1 MALKNFAFKVLKKD
15 NFARSGVI
23 QTHRGNIHTPAFM
36 PVGTQATIKGA
47 FIEDIIKTGSEIIL
61 SNTYHLMIRPGVERI
76 QSVGGLHN
84 FMNCD
89 LPILT
94 DSGGFQVM
102 SLSKL
107 NKIDREKGAIFNSH
121 VDGKKFY
128 LSPEESIRIQLGLN
142 SDIVMIM
149 DECPK
154 KTNDYELIK
163 KSMNLSLY
171 WAKRSKKAFGINPHK
186 AIFGIV
192 QGGLFK
198 DLRLE
203 SLKELLKIK
212 FDGYA
217 IGGLAVGESQKEMF
231 DVLDGIKK
239 ELPTNKPHYLMGV
252 GTPSDILGAVKRGID
267 MFDCVM
273 PTRSGRTGLA
283 FTWNGRI
290 NIKNNKYQ
298 RDDAPLDKNCN
309 NLNLNRYSKNYL
321 NHLFNTNEILGSM
334 LLTLHN
340 INFYQELMSSIRENI
355 KNGTFDDFHDKY
367 INKL

>member
-1 MALKNFAFKVLKKD
+1 MALKKFAFKVLVKD
-15 NFARSGVI
+15 KFARSGLI
-23 QTHRGNIHTPAFM
+23 ETHRGNINTPAFM
-36 PVGTQATIKGA
+36 PVGTQATVKACTIK
-47 FIEDIIKTGSEIIL
+47 DIKKTGSEIIL

-76 QSVGGLHN
+76 KDAGGLHK

-121 VDGKKFY
+121 VDGKKFC
-128 LSPEESIRIQLGLN
+128 LSPEESIKIQLGLD

-154 KTNDYELIK
+154 KSNDYNLIND
-163 KSMNLSLY
+163 SMNLSLY
-171 WAKRSKKAFGINPHK
+171 WAKRSKKAFGKNPHK
-186 AIFGIV
+186 ALFGIV

-198 DLRLE
+198 ELRIK
-203 SLKELLKIK
+203 SLNSLVKIG

-217 IGGLAVGESQKEMF
+217 LGGLAVGETQREMF
-231 DVLDGIKK
+231 QVLDDIKLN
-239 ELPTNKPHYLMGV
+239 LPETKPRYLMGV

-267 MFDCVM
+267 MFDCVL

-283 FTWNGRI
+283 FTWKGRI
-290 NIKNNKYQ
+290 NVKNKKHQNDNSPLDNGCDNFDLNKYS
-298 RDDAPLDKNCN
+298 L
-309 NLNLNRYSKNYL
+309 NYL
-321 NHLFNTNEILGSM
+321 NHLFNTNEILASM
-334 LLTLHN
+334 ILSLHN
-340 INFYQELMSSIRENI
+340 INFYQELMKSIRINI
-355 KNGTFDDFHDKY
+355 EKGTFDKFHDKY
-367 INKL
+367 IDKL

>member
-1 MALKNFAFKVLKKD
+1 MALKKFRFNVIKNDK
-15 NFARSGVI
+15 FARVGLI
-23 QTHRGNIHTPAFM
+23 ETHRGNIQTPAFM
-36 PVGTQATIKGA
+36 PVGTQATVKACLID
-47 FIEDIIKTGSEIIL
+47 DIIKTGSEIIL
-61 SNTYHLMIRPGVERI
+61 SNTCHLMIRPGVDRI
-76 QSVGGLHN
+76 ISAGGLHK
-84 FMNCD
+84 FMNCK

-107 NKIDREKGAIFNSH
+107 NKIDMEKGAIFNSH
-121 VDGKKFY
+121 VDGKKFI
-128 LSPEESIRIQLGLN
+128 LSPEESIRIQKGLD

-154 KTNDYELIK
+154 KTTDYNLIN
-163 KSMNLSLY
+163 KSMELSIY
-171 WAKRSKKAFGINPHK
+171 WAERSKAAFGLNPHK
-186 AIFGIV
+186 GLFGIV

-198 DLRLE
+198 ELRVK
-203 SLKELLKIK
+203 SLNALTKIN

-231 DVLDGIKK
+231 EVLNYLK
-239 ELPTNKPHYLMGV
+239 ELMPIEKPRYLMGV
-252 GTPSDILGAVKRGID
+252 GTPADILGAVKRGVD

-290 NIKNNKYQ
+290 NIKNNKYKN
-298 RDDAPLDKNCN
+298 DNEPLDKKC
-309 NLNLNRYSKNYL
+309 LNLSLNKYSKNYL
-321 NHLFNTNEILGSM
+321 NHLFNTNEILGST

-340 INFYQELMSSIRENI
+340 INFYQELMTAIRENI
-355 KNGTFDDFHDKY
+355 KKGTFDKFHDKY
-367 INKL
+367 IDKL

>member
-1 MALKNFAFKVLKKD
+1 MALKKFAFKILKRNKYT
-15 NFARSGVI
+15 RRGVI
-23 QTHRGNIHTPAFM
+23 QTHRGDIQTPAFM
-36 PVGTQATIKGA
+36 PVGTQATVKACTINDIK
-47 FIEDIIKTGSEIIL
+47 KTGSEIIL
-61 SNTYHLMIRPGVERI
+61 SNTYHLMIRPGTERI
-76 QSVGGLHN
+76 QRVGGLHN

-121 VDGKKFY
+121 IDGKKFY
-128 LSPEESIRIQLGLN
+128 LSPEESMRIQLGLN

-154 KTNDYELIK
+154 KSIDYELIK

-171 WAKRSKKAFGINPHK
+171 WAERSKNAFGINPHK
-186 AIFGIV
+186 ALFGII
-192 QGGLFK
+192 QGGLFH
-198 DLRLE
+198 DLRIE
-203 SLKELLKIK
+203 SLKGLLKLD

-217 IGGLAVGESQKEMF
+217 IGGLAVGESQNEMF
-231 DVLDGIKK
+231 SVLDDLKYN
-239 ELPTNKPHYLMGV
+239 LPPEKPHYLMGV
-252 GTPSDILGAVKRGID
+252 GTPSDIIGAVKRGID
-267 MFDCVM
+267 MFDCVL

-283 FTWNGRI
+283 FTWKGRI

-298 RDDAPLDKNCN
+298 NDDTPLDENCKNLD
-309 NLNLNRYSKNYL
+309 LNKYSKNYL

-340 INFYQELMSSIRENI
+340 INFYQELMTSIRKNI
-355 KNGTFDDFHDKY
+355 SEGTFDQFHDKY

>member
-1 MALKNFAFKVLKKD
+1 MALKRFAFKLLKENKY
-15 NFARSGVI
+15 ARCGLI
-23 QTHRGNIHTPAFM
+23 ETHRGNIKTPAFM
-36 PVGTQATIKGA
+36 PVGTQATVKACTIDDIK
-47 FIEDIIKTGSEIIL
+47 KTGSEIIL
-61 SNTYHLMIRPGVERI
+61 GNTYHLMIRPGVERI
-76 QSVGGLHN
+76 KRVGGLHN

-121 VDGKKFY
+121 IDGKKFY
-128 LSPEESIRIQLGLN
+128 LSPEESIKIQLDLN
-142 SDIVMIM
+142 SDILMIM

-154 KTNDYELIK
+154 NSKNYELIK

-171 WAKRSKKAFGINPHK
+171 WAKRSKKAFGKNPHK
-186 AIFGIV
+186 ALFGII
-192 QGGLFK
+192 QGGLFD
-198 DLRLE
+198 DLRVE
-203 SLKELLKIK
+203 SLKELLKIE

-217 IGGLAVGESQKEMF
+217 VGGLAVGETQDEMF
-231 DVLDGIKK
+231 TVLDNLKDK
-239 ELPTNKPHYLMGV
+239 LPSSKPHYLMGV

-283 FTWNGRI
+283 FTWNGRV
-290 NIKNNKYQ
+290 NIRNSKYQNDDTPLDENCKNFNLNKYT
-298 RDDAPLDKNCN
+298 
-309 NLNLNRYSKNYL
+309 KNYL

-340 INFYQELMSSIRENI
+340 INFYQELMSSIRNHI
-355 KNGTFDDFHDKY
+355 QNGTFDEFHDKY
-367 INKL
+367 VDKL